1 MKIET
6 TLMNVF
12 SATDFKPLSKFKIP
26 KKKRL
31 DSESNSNALHI
42 KDEPGSD
49 SEPELRIAE
58 SETETEET
66 SQFGGRRGSST
77 TDDDNDSTTTTTKPE
92 EEPSSKP
99 NNDDGD
105 EECQKLIK
113 EKLNQMVGSLGPEE
127 ARKLLLRVGSNQSKL
142 TLEQLKSML
151 NSDNEEVQDQN
162 VSVKEEITDEGNL
175 A

>member
-1 MKIET
+1 M
-6 TLMNVF
+6 
-12 SATDFKPLSKFKIP
+12 SKFKIP

-31 DSESNSNALHI
+31 DSESNSNDLHI

-77 TDDDNDSTTTTTKPE
+77 TDDDNDSTTTTKP
-92 EEPSSKP
+92 EEPSSKTV
-99 NNDDGD
+99 NDDSD
-105 EECQKLIK
+105 EECQKVIK

-127 ARKLLLRVGSNQSKL
+127 ARKLLLRVGSNQNKL

-162 VSVKEEITDEGNL
+162 VSVKEEITDEGN
-175 A
+175 